1 MREMSFITI
10 KVPCYFRVFIWG
22 RQMHVLDIE
31 GDMSPASPHKIY
43 TYDMKPCFLVKFHVY
58 KLLADQ
64 SI

>member
-1 MREMSFITI
+1 
-10 KVPCYFRVFIWG
+10 
-22 RQMHVLDIE
+22 MHVLDIE